1 MPKANHSKSS
11 TTKALEKATKDWRSA
26 KKRERAA
33 RNALAAVV
41 NEAVASGVMSENKV
55 ASVTAIPRMT
65 IRKML
70 GKDELPTEAEAAG
83 TDEEAVDAPSAAAP
97 SVAAPS
103 AAAPSFA
110 APSFVAVAV
119 VEEAQAVEPVAVV
132 ADEVSSDDSDSDSD
146 SGSDSVS
153 DAASDADATVAAVDG
168 EPAGDE
174 PAGDEPVAPAPA
186 FARPV
191 TPTWAS
197 PPSSNFTT

>member
-1 MPKANHSKSS
+1 MPKANHSKSA

-33 RNALAAVV
+33 RNVLAAVV

-55 ASVTAIPRMT
+55 ASVTSIPRMT

-70 GKDELPTEAEAAG
+70 GKDELPAEAEAAG
-83 TDEEAVDAPSAAAP
+83 TDEEAIDAPS
-97 SVAAPS
+97 V
-103 AAAPSFA
+103 A

-119 VEEAQAVEPVAVV
+119 VTEAQAVEPVAVV
-132 ADEVSSDDSDSDSD
+132 ADEASSDDSDSDSD
-146 SGSDSVS
+146 SNADADM
-153 DAASDADATVAAVDG
+153 DAAPNADATVAAVDG

-174 PAGDEPVAPAPA
+174 PAGDEPAAPAPA
-186 FARPV
+186 FASPV

>member
-1 MPKANHSKSS
+1 MSKPNHSKSS

-83 TDEEAVDAPSAAAP
+83 TDEEAVDAPS
-97 SVAAPS
+97 VAAPS

-132 ADEVSSDDSDSDSD
+132 ADEVSSDDSDSD

>member
-1 MPKANHSKSS
+1 MSKPNHSKSS

-70 GKDELPTEAEAAG
+70 GKDELPTEAEAVG
-83 TDEEAVDAPSAAAP
+83 TDEEAVDAPS
-97 SVAAPS
+97 VD
-103 AAAPSFA
+103 

-119 VEEAQAVEPVAVV
+119 VSEAQAVEPVAVV
-132 ADEVSSDDSDSDSD
+132 TDEVAADD
-146 SGSDSVS
+146 
-153 DAASDADATVAAVDG
+153 SDADATVAAEDG

-174 PAGDEPVAPAPA
+174 PAGDEPAAPAPA
-186 FARPV
+186 FASPV

>member
-1 MPKANHSKSS
+1 MSKPNHSKSS

-70 GKDELPTEAEAAG
+70 GKDELPTEAEAVG
-83 TDEEAVDAPSAAAP
+83 TDEEAVDAPS
-97 SVAAPS
+97 
-103 AAAPSFA
+103 
-110 APSFVAVAV
+110 FVAVAV
-119 VEEAQAVEPVAVV
+119 VSEAQAVEPVAVV
-132 ADEVSSDDSDSDSD
+132 TDEVAADD
-146 SGSDSVS
+146 
-153 DAASDADATVAAVDG
+153 SDADATVAAEDG

-174 PAGDEPVAPAPA
+174 PAGDEPAAPAPA
-186 FARPV
+186 FASPV

>member
-83 TDEEAVDAPSAAAP
+83 TDEEAA
-97 SVAAPS
+97 AAPS

-110 APSFVAVAV
+110 APSCVAVAV

>member
-83 TDEEAVDAPSAAAP
+83 TDEEAVD
-97 SVAAPS
+97 APS

>member
-83 TDEEAVDAPSAAAP
+83 TDEEAVDAP

>member
-70 GKDELPTEAEAAG
+70 GKDELPTEAEG
-83 TDEEAVDAPSAAAP
+83 TDEEAVDAPS
-97 SVAAPS
+97 V
-103 AAAPSFA
+103 AAPSFA

>member
-83 TDEEAVDAPSAAAP
+83 TDEEAVP
-97 SVAAPS
+97 APS

>member
-1 MPKANHSKSS
+1 MSKPNHSKSS

-26 KKRERAA
+26 KKRERTA

-41 NEAVASGVMSENKV
+41 NEAVGSGVMSENKV

-70 GKDELPTEAEAAG
+70 GKDDLVAEAAA
-83 TDEEAVDAPSAAAP
+83 TDEETVD
-97 SVAAPS
+97 
-103 AAAPSFA
+103 

-119 VEEAQAVEPVAVV
+119 VEEAQTIESDSLVADEVV
-132 ADEVSSDDSDSDSD
+132 ADEVVADETTADEVPADK
-146 SGSDSVS
+146 
-153 DAASDADATVAAVDG
+153 AAADEADADETDDG
-168 EPAGDE
+168 TADGTDPS
-174 PAGDEPVAPAPA
+174 VQSLS
-186 FARPV
+186 FVRPV

>member
-83 TDEEAVDAPSAAAP
+83 TDEEAA
-97 SVAAPS
+97 AAPS